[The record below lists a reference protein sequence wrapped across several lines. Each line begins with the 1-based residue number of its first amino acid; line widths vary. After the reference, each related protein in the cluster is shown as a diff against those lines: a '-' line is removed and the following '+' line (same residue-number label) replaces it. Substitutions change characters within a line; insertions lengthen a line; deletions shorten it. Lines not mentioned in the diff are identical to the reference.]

1 MVEKHYGH
9 LAPSFIA
16 DASRAGVPRYGV
28 KDATKRK
35 VVPLR

>member
-9 LAPSFIA
+9 LVPSFIA